1 MGLDRARV
9 GPERTMSIDF
19 VTELWRQ
26 CFWGALIFAGPILAI
41 SLIVGIVV
49 GLFQAAT
56 QVHEMSLVFVPKLI
70 LVAVVVAMFGHW
82 QWGLLV
88 QFSSQLLAQ
97 LPQLA
102 R

>member
-1 MGLDRARV
+1 M
-9 GPERTMSIDF
+9 TIDF

-26 CFWGALIFAGPILAI
+26 CFWGALVFAGPILAI
-41 SLIVGIVV
+41 SLVVGIVV

-70 LVAVVVAMFGHW
+70 LLALVVAVFGHW

-88 QFSSQLLAQ
+88 QFASQLLAK

>member
-1 MGLDRARV
+1 
-9 GPERTMSIDF
+9 MSIDY

-26 CFWGALIFAGPILAI
+26 CFWGALLFSGPILAV
-41 SLIVGIVV
+41 SLVIGVVV

-88 QFSSQLLAQ
+88 QFSARLLAG

>member
-1 MGLDRARV
+1 M
-9 GPERTMSIDF
+9 TIDY

-26 CFWGALIFAGPILAI
+26 CFWGALLFAGPILAV
-41 SLIVGIVV
+41 SLVVGIVV

-56 QVHEMSLVFVPKLI
+56 QIHEMSLVFDPKLI

-88 QFSSQLLAQ
+88 QFSGQLLAG